1 MKLEI
6 LVTTMY
12 QSDFSIIDKMH
23 IKSDAIIANQSDE
36 NSYNE
41 IVTAGKSIKVIS
53 TTSRGVS
60 RNRNI
65 ALAHADQ
72 NADLILFLDDDL
84 ILNDNYESLII
95 GEFEKHPE
103 ADAIK
108 FNIHDLSET
117 RKISMKR
124 IEKFEKCSRRN
135 MSASG
140 VCGVVL
146 KQSIIKKFGL
156 HFHENFGP
164 GTENYCGEDTIF
176 IQDII
181 KKRVRFYRS
190 PIDIAGIDQTESSW
204 FKGYDEKYFTNTGK
218 VFATIYPH
226 LCRML
231 AIRSAYRFYKKK
243 KCSLGFLRILKCYNR
258 GISDVIRNKNKM

>member
-1 MKLEI
+1 MTLEI
-6 LVTTMY
+6 LVTTMQ
-12 QSDFSIIDKMH
+12 QSDFSIIEEMN
-23 IKSDAIIANQSDE
+23 IKSDAVIANQCNE
-36 NSYNE
+36 NNYRE
-41 IVTAGKSIKVIS
+41 IAVVGKSIKMIS
-53 TTSRGVS
+53 TTSRGLS

-72 NADLILFLDDDL
+72 KADLILFLDDDL
-84 ILNDNYESLII
+84 ILNDNYERLII

-124 IEKFEKCSRRN
+124 IVKFEKCSRRN

-146 KQSIIKKFGL
+146 KQSIIKEFGL
-156 HFHENFGP
+156 HFHENFGA

-176 IQDII
+176 LQDLINR
-181 KKRVRFYRS
+181 RVRFYRS
-190 PIDIAGIDQTESSW
+190 PIDIAGIDETDSSW
-204 FKGYDEKYFTNTGK
+204 FKGYDEKYFMTIGK

-226 LCRML
+226 LCRLL

-243 KCSLGFLRILKCYNR
+243 KCNLGFFKILKCYNR
-258 GISDVIRNKNKM
+258 GIGEVIGNKDKV